1 MEVPDPFVWV
11 GGPGADVHVHV
22 VVDDLEQLAWLG
34 DTTGLHLG
42 PDWHVVEAD
51 LEGTRADQLSL
62 HGIAEEEGHH
72 TWHDVI
78 TLKTVKRRPYMR
90 IFCSPASRQPSP
102 ESPRQRKGRGWR
114 RRGPWGSGVSC
125 RCWTV
130 VRLEVCN
137 RNIKLSENCLD
148 RSQPVA
154 ARGKVVTTDGHL
166 WVFLLQ
172 YTGILLKYL
181 KIVKQLLKIFCI
193 YLDITTMES
202 RYKDLLWKGQP
213 TTNLKDLT

>member
-1 MEVPDPFVWV
+1 M
-11 GGPGADVHVHV
+11 
-22 VVDDLEQLAWLG
+22 
-34 DTTGLHLG
+34 
-42 PDWHVVEAD
+42 
-51 LEGTRADQLSL
+51 
-62 HGIAEEEGHH
+62 
-72 TWHDVI
+72 
-78 TLKTVKRRPYMR
+78 
-90 IFCSPASRQPSP
+90 
-102 ESPRQRKGRGWR
+102 
-114 RRGPWGSGVSC
+114 
-125 RCWTV
+125 
-130 VRLEVCN
+130 RLEVCN

-202 RYKDLLWKGQP
+202 RYMDLL
-213 TTNLKDLT
+213 